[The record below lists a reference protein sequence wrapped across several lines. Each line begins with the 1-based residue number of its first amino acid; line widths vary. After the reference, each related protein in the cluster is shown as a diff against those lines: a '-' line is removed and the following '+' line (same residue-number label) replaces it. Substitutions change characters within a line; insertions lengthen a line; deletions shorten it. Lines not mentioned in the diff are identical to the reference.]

1 MTAPH
6 PALPLAVLA
15 LPTFVMVL
23 RSRRIGPGVYTFGD
37 SDSAHDLQGWLF
49 RMVVRGLAGFFLI
62 RLIWPGIADFA
73 GPVPWLTAAPVAW
86 AGLAVLAL
94 GSAVAVAGQ
103 WQMGSSWR
111 VGLGREA
118 TGLVT
123 DGLFAFSRNPVFLGF
138 VLVLIG
144 CFLADANAVTAALSG
159 IGWAAL
165 ATQTRLEEAHL
176 TATQG
181 EDYQAYCA
189 RVRRWL

>member
-6 PALPLAVLA
+6 PALPLAMLA
-15 LPTFVMVL
+15 LPTLLMVV

-49 RMVVRGLAGFFLI
+49 RMVVRGLAGFFLL
-62 RLIWPGIADFA
+62 RLIWPEIADLA
-73 GPVPWLTAAPVAW
+73 GSVPWLATAPVAW
-86 AGLAVLAL
+86 VGLAVLML
-94 GSAVAVAGQ
+94 GSTVAVAGQ
-103 WQMGSSWR
+103 WQMGASWR

-123 DGLFAFSRNPVFLGF
+123 SGMFALSRNPVFVGF

-144 CFLADANAVTAALSG
+144 CFLTDANAVTATLAG
-159 IGWAAL
+159 IGWAAM

>member
-6 PALPLAVLA
+6 PALPLVALA
-15 LPTFVMVL
+15 LPSLLMVI
-23 RSRRIGPGVYTFGD
+23 RSRRIGPGVYTFGS

-49 RMVVRGLAGFFLI
+49 RMVVRGLGGFFLL
-62 RLIWPGIADFA
+62 RLIWPEVTEFA
-73 GPVPWLTAAPVAW
+73 GPVPWLANAPAAW
-86 AGLAVLAL
+86 GGLAVLML

-103 WQMGSSWR
+103 WQMGASWR

-123 DGLFAFSRNPVFLGF
+123 NGLFALSRNPVFVGF

-144 CFLADANAVTAALSG
+144 CFLTDANAVTATLAG
-159 IGWAAL
+159 IGWAAM

-189 RVRRWL
+189 QVRRWL

>member
-15 LPTFVMVL
+15 LLTIMMVV
-23 RSRRIGPGVYTFGD
+23 RSRSMGPGVYTFGD

-49 RMVVRGLAGFFLI
+49 RMVVRGLAGFFLL
-62 RLIWPGIADFA
+62 RLIWPEITEFA
-73 GPVPWLTAAPVAW
+73 GPIHWLATAPVAW
-86 AGLAVLAL
+86 TGLAAL
-94 GSAVAVAGQ
+94 VIGGAVALAGQ
-103 WQMGSSWR
+103 WQMGASWR

-123 DGLFAFSRNPVFLGF
+123 NGLFALSRNPVFVGF

-144 CFLADANAVTAALSG
+144 CFLTDANAVTATLAA
-159 IGWAAL
+159 IGWAVM

-176 TATQG
+176 TATLG
-181 EDYQAYCA
+181 EDYQAYCT

>member
-15 LPTFVMVL
+15 LPTLLMVV
-23 RSRRIGPGVYTFGD
+23 RSLHIGPGVYTFGR

-49 RMVVRGLAGFFLI
+49 RMVVRGLALFFLL
-62 RLIWPGIADFA
+62 RLIWPETAGFA
-73 GPVPWLTAAPVAW
+73 GPIPWLATAPVAW
-86 AGLAVLAL
+86 AGLAVLTL
-94 GSAVAVAGQ
+94 GSALAVAGQ
-103 WQMGSSWR
+103 WQMGTSWR

-123 DGLFAFSRNPVFLGF
+123 GGLFAVSRNPVFVGF
-138 VLVLIG
+138 VLVLAG
-144 CFLADANAVTAALSG
+144 CFLTDANAVTATLAG
-159 IGWAAL
+159 IGWAAM

-176 TATQG
+176 TATNG
-181 EDYQAYCA
+181 ADYQAYCA